1 MVYSFLIFLL
11 KDAKKKKFIV
21 YLCNNCTGILLLFLE
36 EEHLDLPDDGEDDVM
51 EMMDLIQSEQVSD
64 ASPIVTTES
73 S

>member
-1 MVYSFLIFLL
+1 MH
-11 KDAKKKKFIV
+11 KQTFIE
-21 YLCNNCTGILLLFLE
+21 YLCNNCTGISLLFLE